1 MEREN
6 AKIARK
12 IKAGERERIC
22 DLTKYGEK
30 HDPRMIAYR
39 AQVATEKEAAKAQKT
54 AAADAEK
61 AKLQEEARAKAEVE
75 EAARLVAEEKKQ
87 AERKV
92 KDDQKNVVKGARQRV
107 RNLHK
112 NAAPVLR
119 RAVHMD
125 QLQAVCLELGAQ
137 ELSKL
142 AEQLEAALAKQSED
156 CGEAIKLLH
165 GEIRKLEITPI
176 EDDSV
181 QLKPE
186 VDSESTVTP
195 EESGDEEEAAHE
207 PEMSPEKIISEPSL
221 EELAAARAQAEAEQ
235 AEEQAARE
243 KKAEEQRKK
252 REQKKRED
260 EKKASSLVKAEA
272 AQRAK
277 LRKAEEKASSKE
289 QEKVTE
295 ETASPK
301 VQRKPANTGI
311 AKNVILVVTEEGPVF
326 ASLKSDDEIST
337 MTEGSFLVA
346 AGSPVDVDGYDMV
359 PLQPCGS
366 IELRI
371 VRLMVPLEVS
381 STAPVVREEAP
392 AAPKDSHLA
401 DVKQASKAAKQ
412 QAEEEDLDGLLSEFG
427 VVLSPV
433 TKSSKKKGKH

>member
-1 MEREN
+1 
-6 AKIARK
+6 
-12 IKAGERERIC
+12 
-22 DLTKYGEK
+22 
-30 HDPRMIAYR
+30 
-39 AQVATEKEAAKAQKT
+39 
-54 AAADAEK
+54 
-61 AKLQEEARAKAEVE
+61 
-75 EAARLVAEEKKQ
+75 
-87 AERKV
+87 
-92 KDDQKNVVKGARQRV
+92 
-107 RNLHK
+107 
-112 NAAPVLR
+112 
-119 RAVHMD
+119 MD
-125 QLQAVCLELGAQ
+125 QLQEVCLQLGAP

-142 AEQLEAALAKQSED
+142 AEELEAALAKQSED

-195 EESGDEEEAAHE
+195 EESGDEEAAHE
-207 PEMSPEKIISEPSL
+207 PEMSPDKITSEPSL

-243 KKAEEQRKK
+243 RKAEEQRKK

-260 EKKASSLVKAEA
+260 EKKEASLRKAEA

-277 LRKAEEKASSKE
+277 LRKAEEKATSKE
-289 QEKVTE
+289 QEKVTA
-295 ETASPK
+295 ETALPK
-301 VQRKPANTGI
+301 VQQKPANTGI

-326 ASLKSDDEIST
+326 ASLESDAEIST
-337 MTEGSFLVA
+337 MTEGSLLVA
-346 AGSPVDVDGYDMV
+346 AGSPVDVDGYMMV

-371 VRLMVPLEVS
+371 VRLMVPLEVD
-381 STAPVVREEAP
+381 STAPVVQEEAL

-427 VVLSPV
+427 VVVSPV